1 MSNNDSLAR
10 SIARYL
16 HSTQSKGTIPDFNYS
31 LNPSESM
38 GPIGQ
43 ITGMKAAGP
52 VSWPI
57 PNSGA
62 VRSFDGGKSR
72 AFGMF
77 KSPVFSE
84 DTRSTFSGAWNSL
97 TAPPEY
103 GPQTAQPINPNGS
116 GPLPPWRTGPLP
128 PLNWPPP
135 GQGTPLR
142 ERPNA
147 GVPLGPIQWPVVPN
161 SSYSPPQQIRNGG
174 GGPRPVAGMPKNKL
188 PNLIWNNPSAQ
199 NAPSPLFPNADTST
213 PSYSAPKGMG
223 RAPKKSTSPSN

>member
-1 MSNNDSLAR
+1 MSSNDSLAR
-10 SIARYL
+10 SVARYL

-52 VSWPI
+52 VPWPI

-62 VRSFDGGKSR
+62 VRSFDGGESR

-84 DTRSTFSGAWNSL
+84 DTRDSYSGAWKSM
-97 TAPPEY
+97 TAPPEN
-103 GPQTAQPINPNGS
+103 GP
-116 GPLPPWRTGPLP
+116 GPLPPWR
-128 PLNWPPP
+128 
-135 GQGTPLR
+135 
-142 ERPNA
+142 RPND
-147 GVPLGPIQWPVVPN
+147 GVPLGPIKWPVAPN
-161 SSYSPPQQIRNGG
+161 SSSSPPQQVRNGG
-174 GGPRPVAGMPKNKL
+174 GGPRPVAGMPRNKL

-199 NAPSPLFPNADTST
+199 NAPSPLLPNADTNT
-213 PSYSAPKGMG
+213 PTYSAPKGMG